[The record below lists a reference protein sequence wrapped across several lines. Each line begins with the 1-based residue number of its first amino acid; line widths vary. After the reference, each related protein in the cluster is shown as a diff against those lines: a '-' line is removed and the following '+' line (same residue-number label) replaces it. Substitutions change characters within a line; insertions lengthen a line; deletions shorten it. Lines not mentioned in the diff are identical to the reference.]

1 MKKYLAVIALVST
14 VALSGCSPDP
24 EPKQGPVA
32 EATDHSNDITES
44 KRIPPKTDKDLGD
57 GIKNSA
63 APVASK
69 PPIDKGLELALP
81 GLNSVDVSP
90 NEKVKLNTSGLQ
102 AKRDVEAVIFYYSK
116 GDNDAKISLG
126 KAKADDKGV
135 VIMDVVVPADLAPGK
150 YSIGFVSED
159 GIANNPIVVK

>member
-1 MKKYLAVIALVST
+1 MKHKLTIIALAT
-14 VALSGCSPDP
+14 TALLTGCSPDP

-32 EATDHSNDITES
+32 EAADRSNDITES

-57 GIKNSA
+57 GIKATSVPVPSK
-63 APVASK
+63 APVN
-69 PPIDKGLELALP
+69 KGLELALP
-81 GLNSVDVSP
+81 GMTSAEVAP

-126 KAKADDKGV
+126 KSTADDKGT
-135 VIMDVVVPADLAPGK
+135 VIMDVVIPADLMPGK
-150 YSIGFVSED
+150 YSVGFVSED
-159 GIANNPIVVK
+159 GIVNNPIVVK